1 MTESTGEFLA
11 DRSESTR
18 LVGWFRSAAPYINL
32 FKNKLFVTS
41 VSKKNFSSGNLARLI
56 QDLSFLRAIGV
67 QIILVFDPKDLLD
80 EELNRRK
87 HSLIFEQG
95 VPIIDDKAAECF
107 QAAIGMMR
115 IELESLFSTKLPNT
129 SMNFSNIKIIS
140 GNFVDAKP
148 VGIHKGVNFC
158 KTGDLRKIDVSSIK
172 RALDLDAIVLISP
185 LGFSATGEIFFL
197 NSEKL
202 ASDIAS
208 IMRANKLIF
217 ITDSLNNSRKSF
229 SEIRELL
236 TKTYEKN
243 KLSIIE
249 KFPRLNYLFELANSA
264 CNNNVD
270 RTHILPYEQ
279 DGEILLELFTRDGVG
294 IMVSKNQIRNI
305 RPAVPADI
313 NSILSLIYPFK
324 KDGTLTKRDKVD
336 IERNLS
342 NYIVLDHDGQ
352 ICGCACLN
360 HYSEE
365 NVAEISCLI
374 VRPDYQQKGE
384 GSRLL
389 KHVLEK
395 AKRNNIKQIFA
406 LTTKAEHWFLE
417 KGFIRGEKH
426 VLPKG
431 KIQTYEPS
439 RNSLI
444 LIKSIDYQN

>member
-1 MTESTGEFLA
+1 MTKSNGEYRA
-11 DRSESTR
+11 DLSESTR

-32 FKNKLFVTS
+32 FKNKLFVIS

-56 QDLSFLRAIGV
+56 QDLSFLRAIGT

-80 EELNRRK
+80 EELKRRK
-87 HSLIFEQG
+87 HSLVFEEG
-95 VPIIDDKAAECF
+95 IPIIDDKAAECF
-107 QAAIGMMR
+107 QAAIGVMR
-115 IELESLFSTKLPNT
+115 VELESLFSTRLPDT

-140 GNFVDAKP
+140 GNFVNAKP
-148 VGIHKGVNFC
+148 IGIHKGVNFC
-158 KTGDLRKIDVSSIK
+158 KTGDLRKIDISSIK
-172 RALDLDAIVLISP
+172 RTLDLDAIVLISP
-185 LGFSATGEIFFL
+185 LGFSATGEMFFL

-202 ASDIAS
+202 AKDIAC
-208 IMRANKLIF
+208 IMRADKLIF
-217 ITDSLNNSRKSF
+217 ITDTLSNSKKSF
-229 SEIRELL
+229 NEMRELL
-236 TKTYEKN
+236 TRTYEEK

-249 KFPRLNYLFELANSA
+249 KFPQLNYLFELANLA

-305 RPAVPADI
+305 RTAVPADI
-313 NSILSLIYPFK
+313 NSILSLIDPFE
-324 KDGTLTKRDKVD
+324 KDGTLAKRDKVD

-342 NYIVLDHDGQ
+342 SYFVLDHDGQ

-374 VRPDYQQKGE
+374 VRPDYQRKGE

-417 KGFIRGEKH
+417 KGFIRGEKQ
-426 VLPKG
+426 VLPKE
-431 KIQTYEPS
+431 KIRTYEPA
-439 RNSLI
+439 RNSLV
-444 LIKSIDYQN
+444 LIKSID

>member
-1 MTESTGEFLA
+1 MTKSNGEYRA
-11 DRSESTR
+11 DLSESTR

-32 FKNKLFVTS
+32 FKNKLFVIS

-56 QDLSFLRAIGV
+56 QDLSFLRAIGT

-80 EELNRRK
+80 EELKRRK
-87 HSLIFEQG
+87 HSLVFEG
-95 VPIIDDKAAECF
+95 GIPIIDDKAAECF

-115 IELESLFSTKLPNT
+115 IELESLFSTRLPDT
-129 SMNFSNIKIIS
+129 SMNFSNVKIIS

-148 VGIHKGVNFC
+148 IGIHKGVNFC
-158 KTGDLRKIDVSSIK
+158 KTGDLRKIDISSIK
-172 RALDLDAIVLISP
+172 RTLDLDAIVLISP

-202 ASDIAS
+202 AKDIAC
-208 IMRANKLIF
+208 IMRADKLIF
-217 ITDSLNNSRKSF
+217 ITDTLSNSKKKPF
-229 SEIRELL
+229 NEMRELL
-236 TKTYEKN
+236 TRTYKEK

-249 KFPRLNYLFELANSA
+249 KFPQLNYLFELANLA

-313 NSILSLIYPFK
+313 NSILSLIDPFE
-324 KDGTLTKRDKVD
+324 KDGTLAKRDKVD

-342 NYIVLDHDGQ
+342 SYFVLDHDGQ

-374 VRPDYQQKGE
+374 VRPDYQRKGE

-389 KHVLEK
+389 THLLEK

-417 KGFIRGEKH
+417 KGFIRGDKE
-426 VLPKG
+426 VLPKE
-431 KIQTYEPS
+431 KIRTYETA
-439 RNSLI
+439 RNSLV
-444 LIKSIDYQN
+444 LIKFID